1 MEQELESWLYA
12 FILLFIMFAI
22 YSYL

>member
-12 FILLFIMFAI
+12 FILLFIIFAI